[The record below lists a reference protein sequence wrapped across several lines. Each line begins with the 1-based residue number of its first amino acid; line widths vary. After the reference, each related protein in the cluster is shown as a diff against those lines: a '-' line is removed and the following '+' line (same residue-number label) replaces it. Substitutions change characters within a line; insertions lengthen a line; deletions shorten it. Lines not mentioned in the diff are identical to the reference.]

1 MKISELKK
9 GQKVTI
15 RCKHK
20 TLLVDMEAQVAGVRS
35 EVVLL
40 ELIRHDGQVVDFS
53 SPHVQIITIYE
64 DGLDMPKAWTNCRI
78 QKRTVDGRQ
87 FHALA
92 APKASVKVN
101 RRKVSRVLI
110 NKPGKLKISNVP
122 EGIDITIHDLCV
134 NGIGF
139 ECPVKIEEQDVRHLY
154 IQFLDGEIDEDED
167 EEEGEIKVEARV
179 VWKKELPGGGFF
191 YGCRLTNAAENLGYY
206 VANKMREDR

>member
-9 GQKVTI
+9 GEKVTI

-20 TLLVDMEAQVAGVRS
+20 TLLADMEAQVAGVRS

-40 ELIRHDGQVVDFS
+40 ELIRHDGQIVDFS

-64 DGLDMPKAWTNCRI
+64 DGKDMPKAWTNCRI
-78 QKRTVDGRQ
+78 QKRTVDGKQ
-87 FHALA
+87 YHALA

-101 RRKVSRVLI
+101 RRKVSRILL

-122 EGIDITIHDLCV
+122 DGVDIMIHDLCV

-139 ECPVKIEEQDVRHLY
+139 ECPVKIEEQDIRHLY
-154 IQFLDGEIDEDED
+154 IQFLDEGKEDD
-167 EEEGEIKVEARV
+167 EEEQEIKVEARV
-179 VWKKELPGGGFF
+179 VWKKELPGGGLF
-191 YGCRLTNAAENLGYY
+191 YGCRLVNAGGNLGYY
-206 VANKMREDR
+206 VADKMREDR

>member
-20 TLLVDMEAQVAGVRS
+20 TLLVDMEAHVAGVRA

-40 ELIRHDGQVVDFS
+40 ELIRHDGQIVDFS

-78 QKRTVDGRQ
+78 QRRTVDGKQ

-92 APKASVKVN
+92 APKTSVKVN
-101 RRKVSRVLI
+101 RRKVSRIVL

-122 EGIDITIHDLCV
+122 DPVDIMIHDLCV

-139 ECPVKIEEQDVRHLY
+139 ECPVKIEEQDIRHLY
-154 IQFLDGEIDEDED
+154 IQFLDGDRED
-167 EEEGEIKVEARV
+167 EEEIKVEARG
-179 VWKKELPGGGFF
+179 VWKKEIPGGGFF
-191 YGCRLTNAAENLGYY
+191 YGCRLVNAEENLGYY
-206 VANKMREDR
+206 IAGKMRDDK

>member
-20 TLLVDMEAQVAGVRS
+20 TLLVDMEAHVAGVRS

-64 DGLDMPKAWTNCRI
+64 DGLDMPKPGTNCRI
-78 QKRTVDGRQ
+78 QRRTVDGKQ
-87 FHALA
+87 YHALA
-92 APKASVKVN
+92 APKTSVKVN
-101 RRKVSRVLI
+101 RRKVARIVL

-122 EGIDITIHDLCV
+122 DAVDIMIHDLCV

-139 ECPVKIEEQDVRHLY
+139 ECPLKIEEQDIRHLY
-154 IQFLDGEIDEDED
+154 IQFLDEDRED
-167 EEEGEIKVEARV
+167 EEEIKVEARG
-179 VWKKELPGGGFF
+179 VWKKEIPGGGFF
-191 YGCRLTNAAENLGYY
+191 YGCRLVNAEENLGYY
-206 VANKMREDR
+206 IAQKMRTDS

>member
-20 TLLVDMEAQVAGVRS
+20 TLLADMEAHVAGVRS

-78 QKRTVDGRQ
+78 QRRTVDGKQ
-87 FHALA
+87 YHALA
-92 APKASVKVN
+92 APKTSVKVN
-101 RRKVSRVLI
+101 RRKVARIVL

-122 EGIDITIHDLCV
+122 DAVDIMIHDLCV

-139 ECPVKIEEQDVRHLY
+139 ECPLKIEEQDIRHLY
-154 IQFLDGEIDEDED
+154 IQFLDEDRED
-167 EEEGEIKVEARV
+167 EEEIKVEARG
-179 VWKKELPGGGFF
+179 VWKKEIPGGGFF
-191 YGCRLTNAAENLGYY
+191 YGCRLVNAEENLGYY
-206 VANKMREDR
+206 IAQKMRSDS

>member
-9 GQKVTI
+9 GQKVTV

-20 TLLVDMEAQVAGVRS
+20 TLLVDMEAHVAGVRS

-78 QKRTVDGRQ
+78 QRRTVDGRQ
-87 FHALA
+87 YHALA
-92 APKASVKVN
+92 APKTSVKVN
-101 RRKVSRVLI
+101 RRKVSRIIL
-110 NKPGKLKISNVP
+110 NKSGRLKLSNQSETV
-122 EGIDITIHDLCV
+122 EIMIHDLCV

-139 ECPVKIEEQDVRHLY
+139 ECPVKIEEQDIRHLY
-154 IQFLDGEIDEDED
+154 IQFLDEDRED
-167 EEEGEIKVEARV
+167 EEEIKVEARV
-179 VWKKELPGGGFF
+179 VWKKELPEGGFF
-191 YGCRLTNAAENLGYY
+191 YGCRLVNAEENLGYY
-206 VANKMREDR
+206 VAGKMREERS

>member
-20 TLLVDMEAQVAGVRS
+20 TLLADMEAHVAGVRS

-78 QKRTVDGRQ
+78 QRRTVDGKQ
-87 FHALA
+87 YHALA
-92 APKASVKVN
+92 APKTSVKVN
-101 RRKVSRVLI
+101 RRKVARIVL

-122 EGIDITIHDLCV
+122 DAVDIMIHDLCV

-139 ECPVKIEEQDVRHLY
+139 ECPLKIEEQDIRHLY
-154 IQFLDGEIDEDED
+154 IQFLDEDRED
-167 EEEGEIKVEARV
+167 EEEIKVEARG
-179 VWKKELPGGGFF
+179 VWKKEIPGGGFF
-191 YGCRLTNAAENLGYY
+191 YGCRLVNAEENLGYY
-206 VANKMREDR
+206 IAQKMRTDS

>member
-9 GQKVTI
+9 GQKVTV

-20 TLLVDMEAQVAGVRS
+20 TLLVDMEAHVAGVRS

-78 QKRTVDGRQ
+78 QRRTVDGRQ
-87 FHALA
+87 YHALA
-92 APKASVKVN
+92 APKTSVKVN
-101 RRKVSRVLI
+101 RRKVSRIIL
-110 NKPGKLKISNVP
+110 NKSGRLKLSNQSEIV
-122 EGIDITIHDLCV
+122 EIMIHDLCV

-139 ECPVKIEEQDVRHLY
+139 ECPVKIEEQDIRHLY
-154 IQFLDGEIDEDED
+154 IQFLDEDRED
-167 EEEGEIKVEARV
+167 EEEIKVEARV
-179 VWKKELPGGGFF
+179 VWKKELPEGGFF
-191 YGCRLTNAAENLGYY
+191 YGCRLVNAEENLGYY
-206 VANKMREDR
+206 VAGKMREERS